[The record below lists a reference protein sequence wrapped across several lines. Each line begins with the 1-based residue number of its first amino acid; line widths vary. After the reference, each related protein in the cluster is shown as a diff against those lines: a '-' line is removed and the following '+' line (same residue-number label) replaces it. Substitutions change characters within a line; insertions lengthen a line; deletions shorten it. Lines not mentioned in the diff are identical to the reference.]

1 MSRYQDNIEIS
12 AYNSD
17 TEQYRLVRIERVI
30 GYLCALSEHYNNEK
44 LLSKIAQLHDHK
56 GMLTVT
62 WCSEPS
68 AGEKELISKTW
79 LSGIGDGADNVEHK
93 RI

>member
-1 MSRYQDNIEIS
+1 MYQDSIEIS

-17 TEQYRLVRIERVI
+17 TEQYRLVRIERVV
-30 GYLCALSEHYNNEK
+30 GYLCAISEHYSNDK
-44 LLSKIAQLHDHK
+44 LLSKIVQLHDHK

-62 WCSEPS
+62 WRSEPS
-68 AGEKELISKTW
+68 AGEKEFISKAW
-79 LSGIGDGADNVEHK
+79 LSCIGDGADNVEHK